1 MFLDLPSTT
10 VYTPVQSDGYTCE
23 SSVVVITERCQR
35 LNPGSSPGSRT
46 TLLPQHHDDSFLAM
60 FKLTDFS
67 KSMTLVKT
75 N

>member
-1 MFLDLPSTT
+1 MFLNLPSTT

-46 TLLPQHHDDSFLAM
+46 LSNTINQVQTWELGRSSIFTALSP
-60 FKLTDFS
+60 
-67 KSMTLVKT
+67 
-75 N
+75 

>member
-1 MFLDLPSTT
+1 MFPNLPSTT

-46 TLLPQHHDDSFLAM
+46 ICFKISSEASSRMKHSPIPALAP
-60 FKLTDFS
+60 F
-67 KSMTLVKT
+67 
-75 N
+75 